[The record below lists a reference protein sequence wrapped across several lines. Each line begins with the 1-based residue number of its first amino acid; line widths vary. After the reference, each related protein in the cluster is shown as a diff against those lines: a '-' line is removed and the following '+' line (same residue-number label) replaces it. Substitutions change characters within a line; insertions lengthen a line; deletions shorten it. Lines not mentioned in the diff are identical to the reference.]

1 MKRIKHYKIVEL
13 LGSGAMAEVYLAFD
27 PVLERNVAIKV
38 MHRHLTSDKK
48 ADDRFI
54 QEARA
59 VASLTHP
66 NI

>member
-38 MHRHLTSDKK
+38 MHRHLSSDKK
-48 ADDRFI
+48 TDKRFI
-54 QEARA
+54 REAR
-59 VASLTHP
+59 VVYFTF
-66 NI
+66 